1 MVGVV
6 SARMD
11 VTRFQPTIRPR
22 EAQAEEMRPDM
33 RSVCE
38 LDDNTVLA
46 QAIAILPVRGE
57 FTAICQ
63 CENAALSIS
72 ERAFAEGSEDRV
84 AMQLSASGLDITT
97 EHPCPAEVR
106 QDLRGARLHE
116 RTTVTR
122 AQARLCGGP
131 KQAAARGT
139 PPAELRPSVE
149 TALVQPKSQE
159 SRRQSAPRH
168 RGW

>member
-1 MVGVV
+1 
-6 SARMD
+6 
-11 VTRFQPTIRPR
+11 
-22 EAQAEEMRPDM
+22 M

-38 LDDNTVLA
+38 LDDNNVFA
-46 QAIAILPVRGE
+46 QAIAILPVCGE

-63 CENAALSIS
+63 CENAALSTS
-72 ERAFAEGSEDRV
+72 ERAFADGSEDRV

-97 EHPCPAEVR
+97 EHPCPTEVL
-106 QDLRGARLHE
+106 QDLRARLHE
-116 RTTVTR
+116 MTPVTR

-159 SRRQSAPRH
+159 SRRRSAPLH

>member
-6 SARMD
+6 SAGID
-11 VTRFQPTIRPR
+11 TTRFQPGIRPR
-22 EAQAEEMRPDM
+22 ETQAEELRPDM

-46 QAIAILPVRGE
+46 QAIAILPARGE
-57 FTAICQ
+57 YSAICQ

-72 ERAFAEGSEDRV
+72 ERAFAETGEDRV
-84 AMQLSASGLDITT
+84 AMQLSASGLDIAT
-97 EHPCPAEVR
+97 EHPCPAEVL
-106 QDLRGARLHE
+106 QDLHARRHE

-122 AQARLCGGP
+122 AQAPLCGGP
-131 KQAAARGT
+131 KHAAARGT
-139 PPAELRPSVE
+139 PLAELRPSVE

-168 RGW
+168 LEW